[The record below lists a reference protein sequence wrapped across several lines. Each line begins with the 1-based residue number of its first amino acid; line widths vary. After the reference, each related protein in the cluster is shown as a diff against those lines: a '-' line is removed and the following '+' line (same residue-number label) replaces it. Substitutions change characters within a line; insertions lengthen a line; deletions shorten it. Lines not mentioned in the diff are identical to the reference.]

1 MTGGDTTNKGTK
13 FEAAG
18 VELQENEAYGTS
30 RVIGIMCLNTNIHD
44 TK

>member
-13 FEAAG
+13 FGAAG

-30 RVIGIMCLNTNIHD
+30 RVTGNHVLEHEYS
-44 TK
+44 